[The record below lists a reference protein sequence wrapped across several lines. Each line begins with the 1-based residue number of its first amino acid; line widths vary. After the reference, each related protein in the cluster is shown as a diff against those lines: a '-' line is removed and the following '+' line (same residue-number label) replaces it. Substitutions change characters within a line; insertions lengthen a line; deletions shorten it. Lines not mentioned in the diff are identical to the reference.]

1 MPPSLGVRLARLLDR
16 ASEPSPRR
24 RARHKVPQGAV
35 KILQVRGM
43 RPKPHQGL
51 PVSLLYHTEQFT
63 DVGKRACEEKWGNK
77 ASRAIGDIMSLCGSR
92 FHPINRVG
100 DFSTDPESLQGRV
113 FLRVVD
119 RCTREFSREE
129 QVGELRRRS
138 LRGRRLAA
146 GSQVVA
152 MTGRVGSGAGARP
165 VMPGGFGLGRGSG
178 GKTCSDAIGC
188 QAGSSTP
195 FNRFWITR
203 GNQNLPDGTDRNQRI
218 TSRVP
223 WRAGRGRRCH
233 QVWGSAKRAVGPDL
247 AKRCQ
252 RAQRGTRSPS
262 QWRAATCHPVF
273 TSSSIWHPASWTDDL
288 PSQAER
294 STEVTD
300 QHQAQRLEERRTK
313 EYAGKNSEFTPTRPW
328 APVAPSTAQHN
339 TGGQTAPYHTT
350 PDHTNNN
357 STSDAASTASL
368 PASVSSQ
375 SSSPCA
381 PDLPPS
387 LILRVSFSHPS
398 SAGLFSQPAI

>member
-1 MPPSLGVRLARLLDR
+1 
-16 ASEPSPRR
+16 
-24 RARHKVPQGAV
+24 
-35 KILQVRGM
+35 
-43 RPKPHQGL
+43 
-51 PVSLLYHTEQFT
+51 
-63 DVGKRACEEKWGNK
+63 
-77 ASRAIGDIMSLCGSR
+77 
-92 FHPINRVG
+92 
-100 DFSTDPESLQGRV
+100 
-113 FLRVVD
+113 
-119 RCTREFSREE
+119 
-129 QVGELRRRS
+129 
-138 LRGRRLAA
+138 
-146 GSQVVA
+146 

-252 RAQRGTRSPS
+252 RAQRGTSWRSDAARWIQCTRCGYLSFRSTTVACAHWNLRAGCVSLHRSPS